1 MQLLSLIVKKLTS
14 PINTCSITII
24 LSEGQVLLS
33 VVIVFSIYF
42 SLSAEHTHSHYATLH
57 QQRIG
62 KKAQKAKQDAYK
74 HREMLSFSA
83 LSILMWPNI
92 CMYGLKKTPKPQKT
106 LQNSLLI
113 FIGKYIFSPQKKIKF
128 QYCLQDG
135 CSNLKSKQVHDVRSQ
150 AFIWLCAI
158 LLSAVTG
165 TGEITDVLASHRQSN
180 TQNSKKIPRI
190 TTAKHYPP
198 AHAFLCKRQEQE
210 HSFKT

>member
-1 MQLLSLIVKKLTS
+1 
-14 PINTCSITII
+14 
-24 LSEGQVLLS
+24 
-33 VVIVFSIYF
+33 
-42 SLSAEHTHSHYATLH
+42 
-57 QQRIG
+57 
-62 KKAQKAKQDAYK
+62 
-74 HREMLSFSA
+74 MLSFSA

-92 CMYGLKKTPKPQKT
+92 CMYGLKKKPKAPKNT
-106 LQNSLLI
+106 TEFFTSIYRKVSFFSLE
-113 FIGKYIFSPQKKIKF
+113 KIKF
-128 QYCLQDG
+128 QYCLQYS

-165 TGEITDVLASHRQSN
+165 TGEITDILASHRQSN